1 MKDKF
6 DFLIEE
12 LIKMREKKEDIISTY
27 DLIDMMESS
36 IIKFERQEEEESK
49 RLNNLI
55 NSIQE

>member
-27 DLIDMMESS
+27 DLIDDG
-36 IIKFERQEEEESK
+36 IFD
-49 RLNNLI
+49 N
-55 NSIQE
+55 